1 MKTLN
6 PYINF
11 SGQCQQALA
20 FYEKALNGKVI
31 VRQTYGQAPQAIA
44 GANPSHIMYAEFQAD
59 GIYFMANDGIN
70 NITKNESTTSLSNAN
85 NTITL
90 NIAFSDPQEQKTVF
104 DALSENGKV
113 AMPLTQT
120 FWGARFGIV
129 KDQFGVSWMLN
140 HQLEKG
146 LE

>member
-31 VRQTYGQAPQAIA
+31 VRQTYAQAPQAIA

-59 GIYFMANDGIN
+59 DIYFMANDGIN
-70 NITKNESTTSLSNAN
+70 HLTKAESKTSLSNAN

-104 DALSENGKV
+104 NALSENGKV
-113 AMPLTQT
+113 TMPLTQT

-129 KDQFGVSWMLN
+129 KDQFGISWMLN
-140 HQLEKG
+140 HQLKKD
-146 LE
+146 LK